1 MIEDRLV
8 LIGLHQ
14 LEGIGSR
21 TIQILHQNLQSFHE
35 LFTLDKV
42 DLVAMGI
49 PTERATYMKE
59 HVTLERIEQAVE
71 RYNQSQIGIITILDP
86 EYPELLRETPAP
98 PWVLYTMGNQ
108 SLLKEPSIGMVGTRV
123 PTAYGKKV
131 ADWLAVDLCE
141 AGFTIVSGLARGI
154 DSCCHRGALQAKGNT
169 IAVLGTSI
177 HTIYPPENRALHE
190 EITANGLIVS
200 EYPIGKKS
208 HPGLFPLRNRII
220 AGLSIGT
227 VVVEAGVKSGSLIT
241 ADAALEAS
249 REVFAVP
256 GPITSPKSQGTLNLL
271 RQGAKLVV
279 TANDIIEEFPLV
291 QSNARSIEIF
301 EPYSMPALTTEEET
315 IYRLIEPEPIAFDTL
330 LEKSESNFGHLH
342 SVLLSLLIKKVI
354 SQLPGSVYI
363 ANS

>member
-1 MIEDRLV
+1 MIEDRLI

-21 TIQILHQNLQSFHE
+21 TIYTLHENLQSFRE
-35 LFTLDKV
+35 LFTLDKM

-49 PTERATYMKE
+49 PIERAIYMKE
-59 HVTLERIEQAVE
+59 HVTPQRIEQVVD
-71 RYNQSQIGIITILDP
+71 RYNQRHIDIVTILDP

-98 PWVLYTMGNQ
+98 PWVLYTMGNLA
-108 SLLKEPSIGMVGTRV
+108 LLKEPSIGMVGTRV

-131 ADWLAVDLCE
+131 ADLLAVDLCD

-169 IAVLGTSI
+169 IAVLGTGI
-177 HTIYPPENRALHE
+177 HTIYPPENRSLHE
-190 EITANGLIVS
+190 EIIANGLVVS

-220 AGLSIGT
+220 AGLSLGT
-227 VVVEAGVKSGSLIT
+227 LVVEADVKSGSLIT

-271 RQGAKLVV
+271 RQGAKIVV
-279 TANDIIEEFPLV
+279 TANDIIEEFPFV
-291 QSNARSIEIF
+291 QTSARSTVIF

-315 IYRLIEPEPIAFDTL
+315 IYRLIEPEPITFDTL

-363 ANS
+363 AIS